1 MGRHPEQDYLP
12 KRELKGRVALLF
24 FLDCALL
31 VQHWYQIY
39 LLQLT
44 LLRHVFLLGSH
55 FPLSKYK
62 WNSYSQVFEYLGFD
76 KSRNAP
82 RTRSM
87 RPRSTPTLGLFGD
100 EDKNYERRDQQ
111 AKRLERERERAQDEG
126 NVEEQPKPSKRRRRA
141 TATTSTVVAFSSSSR
156 TAKVSSTCSGNST
169 GRAVSS
175 RKRKKKPNPPPT
187 TLPDGGNDVTSTN
200 FTINSFKMAGGPM
213 IDLNVLVEEVDAGRF
228 PSMKRY
234 EEDDHID
241 VCEICHE
248 TSDDGERGPVYCCAF
263 CPNAEHFSC
272 LKSRYNVHEWDEDD
286 DFMCHSCLA
295 TCLHRRHRAERRRL
309 GQIDDRKSKK
319 KKTSTARDDYV
330 AQDDDGLAPMYVDD
344 DNNMHVGDD
353 YEGHQNRQSTESLE
367 MPPLPPA
374 ASEAQRKS
382 DIDLG
387 NISHQMPAPACP
399 SGGPGG
405 LICCSHCATSYS
417 QILAN
422 TTKEMEAQTVEKV
435 GQEVGELIEMLRD
448 AQTRLRLAVDV
459 SKENDVRRRAI

>member
-1 MGRHPEQDYLP
+1 
-12 KRELKGRVALLF
+12 
-24 FLDCALL
+24 
-31 VQHWYQIY
+31 
-39 LLQLT
+39 
-44 LLRHVFLLGSH
+44 
-55 FPLSKYK
+55 
-62 WNSYSQVFEYLGFD
+62 
-76 KSRNAP
+76 
-82 RTRSM
+82 M
-87 RPRSTPTLGLFGD
+87 RLRSTPALELFGD

-111 AKRLERERERAQDEG
+111 VKRLARERELAQDEI

-141 TATTSTVVAFSSSSR
+141 TKTATTSTVAAPSSSSG
-156 TAKVSSTCSGNST
+156 TTKVSITGSNT
-169 GRAVSS
+169 GRGASS
-175 RKRKKKPNPPPT
+175 RNRKKKPNTPPT
-187 TLPDGGNDVTSTN
+187 ALPDGGNDVTSKN

-248 TSDDGERGPVYCCAF
+248 TSDDGDRGPIYCCAF
-263 CPNAEHFSC
+263 CSSAEHFSC

-309 GQIDDRKSKK
+309 GQIDDRKSKRR
-319 KKTSTARDDYV
+319 KTLTTRDDYV
-330 AQDDDGLAPMYVDD
+330 AQDDDGLAPMDVDD
-344 DNNMHVGDD
+344 ESGMHIGDVD
-353 YEGHQNRQSTESLE
+353 EGHQHQQSAETLE
-367 MPPLPPA
+367 MPPLPSA
-374 ASEAQRKS
+374 ASDAQRKS

-387 NISHQMPAPACP
+387 NISHQMPAPTCP

-435 GQEVGELIEMLRD
+435 GQEVGELMEMLRD

-459 SKENDVRRRAI
+459 SKENDVRRRAV

>member
-1 MGRHPEQDYLP
+1 
-12 KRELKGRVALLF
+12 
-24 FLDCALL
+24 
-31 VQHWYQIY
+31 
-39 LLQLT
+39 
-44 LLRHVFLLGSH
+44 
-55 FPLSKYK
+55 
-62 WNSYSQVFEYLGFD
+62 
-76 KSRNAP
+76 
-82 RTRSM
+82 M
-87 RPRSTPTLGLFGD
+87 RPRSTPALELFGD

-111 AKRLERERERAQDEG
+111 AKRIEGGRERAQDES
-126 NVEEQPKPSKRRRRA
+126 NIEEQPKPSKRRRRA
-141 TATTSTVVAFSSSSR
+141 TKKTAATASTVPAFSSSR
-156 TAKVSSTCSGNST
+156 GTTKLSSTGSNSGR
-169 GRAVSS
+169 GASS

-248 TSDDGERGPVYCCAF
+248 TSDDGDRGPVYCCAF

-319 KKTSTARDDYV
+319 KKTSTARDDYT
-330 AQDDDGLAPMYVDD
+330 AQDDDGLAPMEVDD
-344 DNNMHVGDD
+344 DNNIHVGDVD
-353 YEGHQNRQSTESLE
+353 EGHQQ
-367 MPPLPPA
+367 MPPLPSA
-374 ASEAQRKS
+374 ASEAQRKT

-405 LICCSHCATSYS
+405 LICCAHCATSYS

-435 GQEVGELIEMLRD
+435 GQEVGELMEMLRD

-459 SKENDVRRRAI
+459 SKEKSFGAGRYEDFV

>member
-1 MGRHPEQDYLP
+1 MQHRFQFFILP
-12 KRELKGRVALLF
+12 LNSSFMISSLAPISLF
-24 FLDCALL
+24 PNT
-31 VQHWYQIY
+31 I
-39 LLQLT
+39 
-44 LLRHVFLLGSH
+44 
-55 FPLSKYK
+55 K
-62 WNSYSQVFEYLGFD
+62 WNSCSQVFEYLGFD

-82 RTRSM
+82 RARSM
-87 RPRSTPTLGLFGD
+87 RPRSTPALELFGD

-111 AKRLERERERAQDEG
+111 AKRLERERERAQDES
-126 NVEEQPKPSKRRRRA
+126 NAEERPKTSKRRRRA
-141 TATTSTVVAFSSSSR
+141 TKTAATSTVVAFSSTSR
-156 TAKVSSTCSGNST
+156 TTKVSSSGSNTDRGAST
-169 GRAVSS
+169 

-319 KKTSTARDDYV
+319 KKTSTVRDDYV
-330 AQDDDGLAPMYVDD
+330 AQDNDGLAAMDVD
-344 DNNMHVGDD
+344 DNNSIHVGNVD
-353 YEGHQNRQSTESLE
+353 EGHQNRQSTGTLE
-367 MPPLPPA
+367 MPPLSSA
-374 ASEAQRKS
+374 ASEAQRNS

-387 NISHQMPAPACP
+387 NISHQMPPPACP

-405 LICCSHCATSYS
+405 LICCSYCATSYS

-435 GQEVGELIEMLRD
+435 GQEVGELMEMLRD

>member
-1 MGRHPEQDYLP
+1 
-12 KRELKGRVALLF
+12 
-24 FLDCALL
+24 
-31 VQHWYQIY
+31 
-39 LLQLT
+39 
-44 LLRHVFLLGSH
+44 
-55 FPLSKYK
+55 
-62 WNSYSQVFEYLGFD
+62 
-76 KSRNAP
+76 
-82 RTRSM
+82 M
-87 RPRSTPTLGLFGD
+87 RPRSTSALELFGD
-100 EDKNYERRDQQ
+100 EDKNYERRDQK
-111 AKRLERERERAQDEG
+111 AKRLERERERAQDESRII
-126 NVEEQPKPSKRRRRA
+126 EEEPKPGKRRRRA
-141 TATTSTVVAFSSSSR
+141 TKTAATTTIAAPSSSSG
-156 TAKVSSTCSGNST
+156 TIKVSSTGSNT
-169 GRAVSS
+169 GRNASS
-175 RKRKKKPNPPPT
+175 RKRKKKPNPPPA
-187 TLPDGGNDVTSTN
+187 TLPDGGHDVTSKN

-234 EEDDHID
+234 EEDDLID

-248 TSDDGERGPVYCCAF
+248 TSDDGDRGPVYCCAF
-263 CPNAEHFSC
+263 CSNAEHFLC

-309 GQIDDRKSKK
+309 GQIDDRKSKNK
-319 KKTSTARDDYV
+319 KKTLTARDDYV
-330 AQDDDGLAPMYVDD
+330 AQDDDGLAPMGVDHCND
-344 DNNMHVGDD
+344 IHVGDVD
-353 YEGHQNRQSTESLE
+353 DHLHQQSTETLE
-367 MPPLPPA
+367 MPPLPSA

-382 DIDLG
+382 EIDLG

-399 SGGPGG
+399 GGGPGG

-435 GQEVGELIEMLRD
+435 GQEVGELVEMLRD